1 MIWLSYYHSKSK
13 EYLLSVYNVPETGLS
28 ASKIYFIYFLSQPY
42 KMGTT
47 VIIHFM
53 DEEPE
58 P

>member
-1 MIWLSYYHSKSK
+1 M
-13 EYLLSVYNVPETGLS
+13 SVYNVPETGLS